1 MNQDHIESLRLGSGP
16 EEDRRLAVVRLQGG
30 AGVEPATLL
39 ETAGR
44 ISQALRRMGVTDVTF
59 EVVPAETE

>member
-1 MNQDHIESLRLGSGP
+1 VSQDRIESLRLGSGP

-30 AGVEPATLL
+30 AKMEPVSVL

-44 ISQALRRMGVTDVTF
+44 ISQALRHMGVTDVTF
-59 EVVPAETE
+59 EVVPAETA

>member
-1 MNQDHIESLRLGSGP
+1 M
-16 EEDRRLAVVRLQGG
+16 
-30 AGVEPATLL
+30 EPATLL

-44 ISQALRRMGVTDVTF
+44 ISQALRHMGVTDVTF